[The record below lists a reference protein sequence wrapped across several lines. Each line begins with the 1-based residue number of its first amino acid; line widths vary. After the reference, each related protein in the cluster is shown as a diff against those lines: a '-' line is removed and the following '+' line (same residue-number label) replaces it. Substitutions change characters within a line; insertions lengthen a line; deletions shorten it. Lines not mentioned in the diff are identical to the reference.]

1 MTVSTQVS
9 RNEYTGNGATTQ
21 YDFTFRIL
29 DKSHLLVQ
37 MLDTSESIVTL
48 TLGTDYTVTGV
59 NRYNGGK
66 VVLTSALPA
75 GYKISI
81 ERSTP
86 VTQEAS
92 IRNQGGFFPEIHE
105 DAFDKLTML
114 VQQAYGWWSGLSL
127 RKPSWLA
134 NYYDALNNR
143 IRNLRDPS
151 QAQDAATKGYA
162 DNLYQDAISHSD
174 SNFKR
179 TLRSPEPEIE
189 MLPGVAGRK
198 NKILAFND
206 QGNPISVL
214 PESGSAADVM
224 IELASGTGTDLI
236 GFQEVKLTDELKKIS
251 GLKSLGYAPVFPMGF
266 DSASYGML
274 YQFKGADVTHLF
286 RGSIHAG
293 KNLFGIRNNA
303 CVTSFRAGNGSEDQG
318 MWNSQVTGVSNNLQ
332 LAKYGSPDKVGA
344 YGDIAGTIQKA
355 YQAPLPAVSFTANGF
370 YTANTEVLN
379 NAKVGMIM
387 YTDESPRKWNIIAS
401 IDKSTGLITGWDN
414 WADSSAYGTPAT
426 GSNVTVDPEGKLWTL
441 NYNLILPSGGRANQ
455 GVIAELGLLNQNG
468 NSSNVNGIDLVNL
481 PQSTSD
487 GDTALLI
494 RGGGYSGSKGWLTG
508 ASIRGY
514 KNYGLWFA
522 YTPEYVAV
530 SDMRFSTASNVGIQ
544 FTGGH
549 ATYSMTFALG
559 GGGAFKD
566 YLQTIL
572 DPKGFTVRS
581 GRFSASITGTA
592 TLSANIKC
600 YRLSI
605 SSAATITLPNT
616 DGLSAGHCQELL
628 MYRNTAITIKSFN
641 GTTMVSI
648 GAGGSYV
655 SQSWTPT
662 AGKRYILD
670 WDGNSWKIW
679 E

>member
-1 MTVSTQVS
+1 MTT
-9 RNEYTGNGATTQ
+9 YKTGNP
-21 YDFTFRIL
+21 L
-29 DKSHLLVQ
+29 
-37 MLDTSESIVTL
+37 
-48 TLGTDYTVTGV
+48 
-59 NRYNGGK
+59 
-66 VVLTSALPA
+66 
-75 GYKISI
+75 
-81 ERSTP
+81 
-86 VTQEAS
+86 
-92 IRNQGGFFPEIHE
+92 
-105 DAFDKLTML
+105 
-114 VQQAYGWWSGLSL
+114 
-127 RKPSWLA
+127 
-134 NYYDALNNR
+134 
-143 IRNLRDPS
+143 
-151 QAQDAATKGYA
+151 
-162 DNLYQDAISHSD
+162 
-174 SNFKR
+174 
-179 TLRSPEPEIE
+179 
-189 MLPGVAGRK
+189 
-198 NKILAFND
+198 
-206 QGNPISVL
+206 
-214 PESGSAADVM
+214 GSAAVKDLFDNAENLDHFENDRSNETWENRFGVPGKTRYGMEQEHDRQISSQEARFQQFLLSSGYVFLGDYQDGPFQFSARNQYIRYNNQYYRLNAATNVGFTTTGTTAASFANDVSHFVL
-224 IELASGTGTDLI
+224 IDGDTLRQELASGTGTDLI
-236 GFQEVKLTDELKKIS
+236 GFQKVKLTDELKKIS

-293 KNLFGIRNNA
+293 KKLFGIRNNA
-303 CVTSFRAGNGSEDQG
+303 CVTSFRAGEGSEDQG
-318 MWNSQVTGVSNNLQ
+318 MWNSQVTGVSNNLR
-332 LAKYGSPDKVGA
+332 LAQYGSTDKVGA

-370 YTANTEVLN
+370 YTANTDVLN

-441 NYNLILPSGGRANQ
+441 NYNLIFPSGGRANQ

-522 YTPEYVAV
+522 YTPEYVAA
-530 SDMRFSTASNVGIQ
+530 SDIRFATASNIGIQ

-559 GGGAFKD
+559 GSGTFKD
-566 YLQTIL
+566 VLQTML

-581 GRFSASITGTA
+581 GRLAAVITGTA

-600 YRLSI
+600 YRLNI

-628 MYRNTAITIKSFN
+628 MYRNTAITIQSFN
-641 GTTMVSI
+641 GTTLVSI
-648 GAGGSYV
+648 GAGGSYA

-662 AGKRYILD
+662 AGKRYTLD
-670 WDGNSWKIW
+670 WDGSAWKIL

>member
-1 MTVSTQVS
+1 MTT
-9 RNEYTGNGATTQ
+9 YKTGNP
-21 YDFTFRIL
+21 L
-29 DKSHLLVQ
+29 
-37 MLDTSESIVTL
+37 
-48 TLGTDYTVTGV
+48 
-59 NRYNGGK
+59 
-66 VVLTSALPA
+66 
-75 GYKISI
+75 
-81 ERSTP
+81 
-86 VTQEAS
+86 
-92 IRNQGGFFPEIHE
+92 
-105 DAFDKLTML
+105 
-114 VQQAYGWWSGLSL
+114 
-127 RKPSWLA
+127 
-134 NYYDALNNR
+134 
-143 IRNLRDPS
+143 
-151 QAQDAATKGYA
+151 
-162 DNLYQDAISHSD
+162 
-174 SNFKR
+174 
-179 TLRSPEPEIE
+179 
-189 MLPGVAGRK
+189 
-198 NKILAFND
+198 
-206 QGNPISVL
+206 
-214 PESGSAADVM
+214 GSAAVKDLFDNAENLDHFENDRSNETWENRFGVPGKTRYGMEQEHDRQISSQEARFQQFLLSSGYVFLGDYQDGPFQFSARNQYIRYNNQYYRLNAATNVGFTTTGTTAASFANDVSHFVL
-224 IELASGTGTDLI
+224 IDGDTLRQELASGTGTDLI
-236 GFQEVKLTDELKKIS
+236 GFQKVKLTDELKKIS

-293 KNLFGIRNNA
+293 KKLFGIRNNA
-303 CVTSFRAGNGSEDQG
+303 CVTSFRAGEGSEDQG
-318 MWNSQVTGVSNNLQ
+318 MWNSQVTGVSNNLR
-332 LAKYGSPDKVGA
+332 LAQYGSPDKVGA

-370 YTANTEVLN
+370 YTANTDVLN

-441 NYNLILPSGGRANQ
+441 NYNLIFPSGGRANQ

-514 KNYGLWFA
+514 KSYGLWFA
-522 YTPEYVAV
+522 YTPEYVAA
-530 SDMRFSTASNVGIQ
+530 SDIRFATASNIGIQ

-559 GGGAFKD
+559 GSGTFKD
-566 YLQTIL
+566 VLQTML

-581 GRFSASITGTA
+581 GRLAAVITGTA

-600 YRLSI
+600 YRLNI

-628 MYRNTAITIKSFN
+628 MYRNTAITIQSFN
-641 GTTMVSI
+641 GTTLVSI
-648 GAGGSYV
+648 GAGGSYA

-662 AGKRYILD
+662 AGKRYTLD
-670 WDGNSWKIW
+670 WDGSAWKIW

>member
-1 MTVSTQVS
+1 MTT
-9 RNEYTGNGATTQ
+9 YKTGNP
-21 YDFTFRIL
+21 L
-29 DKSHLLVQ
+29 
-37 MLDTSESIVTL
+37 
-48 TLGTDYTVTGV
+48 
-59 NRYNGGK
+59 
-66 VVLTSALPA
+66 
-75 GYKISI
+75 
-81 ERSTP
+81 
-86 VTQEAS
+86 
-92 IRNQGGFFPEIHE
+92 
-105 DAFDKLTML
+105 
-114 VQQAYGWWSGLSL
+114 
-127 RKPSWLA
+127 
-134 NYYDALNNR
+134 
-143 IRNLRDPS
+143 
-151 QAQDAATKGYA
+151 
-162 DNLYQDAISHSD
+162 
-174 SNFKR
+174 
-179 TLRSPEPEIE
+179 
-189 MLPGVAGRK
+189 
-198 NKILAFND
+198 
-206 QGNPISVL
+206 
-214 PESGSAADVM
+214 GSAAVKDLFDNAENLDHFENDRSNETWENRFGVPGKTRYGMEQEHDRQISSQEARFQQFLLSSGYVFLGDYQDGPFQFSARNQYIRYNNQYYRLNAATNVGFTTTGTTAASFANDVSHFVL
-224 IELASGTGTDLI
+224 IDGDTLRQELASGTGTDLI
-236 GFQEVKLTDELKKIS
+236 GFQKVKLTDELKKIS

-293 KNLFGIRNNA
+293 KKLFGIRNNA
-303 CVTSFRAGNGSEDQG
+303 CVTSFRAGEGSEDQG
-318 MWNSQVTGVSNNLQ
+318 MWNSQVTGVSNNLR
-332 LAKYGSPDKVGA
+332 LAQYGSTDKVGA

-370 YTANTEVLN
+370 YTANTDVLN

-401 IDKSTGLITGWDN
+401 IDQSTGLITGWDN

-441 NYNLILPSGGRANQ
+441 NYNLIFPSGGRANQ

-468 NSSNVNGIDLVNL
+468 NSSNVNGVDLVNL

-522 YTPEYVAV
+522 YTPEYVAA
-530 SDMRFSTASNVGIQ
+530 SDIRFATASNIGIQ

-559 GGGAFKD
+559 GSGTFKD
-566 YLQTIL
+566 VLQTML

-581 GRFSASITGTA
+581 GRLAAVITGTA

-600 YRLSI
+600 YRLNI

-628 MYRNTAITIKSFN
+628 MYRNTAITIQSFN
-641 GTTMVSI
+641 GTTLVSI
-648 GAGGSYV
+648 GAGGSYA

-662 AGKRYILD
+662 AGKRYTLD
-670 WDGNSWKIW
+670 WDGSAWKIW

>member
-1 MTVSTQVS
+1 MTT
-9 RNEYTGNGATTQ
+9 YKTGNP
-21 YDFTFRIL
+21 L
-29 DKSHLLVQ
+29 
-37 MLDTSESIVTL
+37 
-48 TLGTDYTVTGV
+48 
-59 NRYNGGK
+59 
-66 VVLTSALPA
+66 
-75 GYKISI
+75 
-81 ERSTP
+81 
-86 VTQEAS
+86 
-92 IRNQGGFFPEIHE
+92 
-105 DAFDKLTML
+105 
-114 VQQAYGWWSGLSL
+114 
-127 RKPSWLA
+127 
-134 NYYDALNNR
+134 
-143 IRNLRDPS
+143 
-151 QAQDAATKGYA
+151 
-162 DNLYQDAISHSD
+162 
-174 SNFKR
+174 
-179 TLRSPEPEIE
+179 
-189 MLPGVAGRK
+189 
-198 NKILAFND
+198 
-206 QGNPISVL
+206 
-214 PESGSAADVM
+214 GSAAVKDLFDNAENLDHFENDRSNETWENRFGVPGKTRYGMEQEHDRQISSQEARFQQFLLSSGYVFLGDYQDGPFQFSARNQYIRYNNQYYRLNAATNVGFTTTGTTAASFANDVSHFVL
-224 IELASGTGTDLI
+224 IDGDTLRQELASGTGTDLI
-236 GFQEVKLTDELKKIS
+236 GFQKVKLTDELKKIS

-293 KNLFGIRNNA
+293 KKLFGIRNNA
-303 CVTSFRAGNGSEDQG
+303 CVTSFRAGEGSEDQG
-318 MWNSQVTGVSNNLQ
+318 MWNSQVTGVSNNLR
-332 LAKYGSPDKVGA
+332 LAQYGSTDKVGA

-370 YTANTEVLN
+370 YTANTDVLN

-441 NYNLILPSGGRANQ
+441 NYNLIFPSGGRANQ

-522 YTPEYVAV
+522 YTPEYVAA
-530 SDMRFSTASNVGIQ
+530 SDIRFATASNIGIQ

-559 GGGAFKD
+559 GSGTFKD
-566 YLQTIL
+566 VLQTML

-581 GRFSASITGTA
+581 GRLAAVITDTA

-600 YRLSI
+600 YRLNI

-628 MYRNTAITIKSFN
+628 MYRNTAITIQSFN
-641 GTTMVSI
+641 GTTLVSI
-648 GAGGSYV
+648 GAGGSYA

-662 AGKRYILD
+662 AGKRYTLD
-670 WDGNSWKIW
+670 WDGSSWKIW

>member
-1 MTVSTQVS
+1 MST
-9 RNEYTGNGATTQ
+9 YKTGNP
-21 YDFTFRIL
+21 L
-29 DKSHLLVQ
+29 
-37 MLDTSESIVTL
+37 
-48 TLGTDYTVTGV
+48 
-59 NRYNGGK
+59 
-66 VVLTSALPA
+66 
-75 GYKISI
+75 
-81 ERSTP
+81 
-86 VTQEAS
+86 
-92 IRNQGGFFPEIHE
+92 
-105 DAFDKLTML
+105 
-114 VQQAYGWWSGLSL
+114 
-127 RKPSWLA
+127 
-134 NYYDALNNR
+134 
-143 IRNLRDPS
+143 
-151 QAQDAATKGYA
+151 
-162 DNLYQDAISHSD
+162 
-174 SNFKR
+174 
-179 TLRSPEPEIE
+179 
-189 MLPGVAGRK
+189 
-198 NKILAFND
+198 
-206 QGNPISVL
+206 
-214 PESGSAADVM
+214 GSAAVKDLFDNAENLDFALNSLTALIWTDRLGKTRPSFYGMEASFLNQMASQDNRFTLNLADQENRFQQFLGSSGYVFLGDYEDGPFQFSARNQYIRYNNQYYRLNAATNVGFTTTGTTAASFANDVSHFVL
-224 IELASGTGTDLI
+224 IDGDTLRQELASGTGTDLI
-236 GFQEVKLTDELKKIS
+236 GFQKVKLTDELKKIS

-293 KNLFGIRNNA
+293 KKLFGIRNNA
-303 CVTSFRAGNGSEDQG
+303 CVTSFRAGEGSEDQG
-318 MWNSQVTGVSNNLQ
+318 MWNSQVTGVSNNLR
-332 LAKYGSPDKVGA
+332 LAQYGSTDKVGA

-370 YTANTEVLN
+370 YTANTDVLN

-441 NYNLILPSGGRANQ
+441 NYNLIFPSGGRANQ

-522 YTPEYVAV
+522 YTPEYVAA
-530 SDMRFSTASNVGIQ
+530 SDIRFATASNIGIQ

-559 GGGAFKD
+559 GSGTFKD
-566 YLQTIL
+566 VLQTML

-581 GRFSASITGTA
+581 GRLAAVITGTA

-600 YRLSI
+600 YRLNI

-628 MYRNTAITIKSFN
+628 MYRNTAITIQSFN
-641 GTTMVSI
+641 GTTLVSI
-648 GAGGSYV
+648 GAGGSYA

-662 AGKRYILD
+662 AGKRYTLD
-670 WDGNSWKIW
+670 WDGSAWKIW

>member
-1 MTVSTQVS
+1 MTT
-9 RNEYTGNGATTQ
+9 YKTGNP
-21 YDFTFRIL
+21 L
-29 DKSHLLVQ
+29 
-37 MLDTSESIVTL
+37 
-48 TLGTDYTVTGV
+48 
-59 NRYNGGK
+59 
-66 VVLTSALPA
+66 
-75 GYKISI
+75 
-81 ERSTP
+81 
-86 VTQEAS
+86 
-92 IRNQGGFFPEIHE
+92 
-105 DAFDKLTML
+105 
-114 VQQAYGWWSGLSL
+114 
-127 RKPSWLA
+127 
-134 NYYDALNNR
+134 
-143 IRNLRDPS
+143 
-151 QAQDAATKGYA
+151 
-162 DNLYQDAISHSD
+162 
-174 SNFKR
+174 
-179 TLRSPEPEIE
+179 
-189 MLPGVAGRK
+189 
-198 NKILAFND
+198 
-206 QGNPISVL
+206 
-214 PESGSAADVM
+214 GSAAAKDLFDNAENLDHFENDRSNETWENRFGVPGKTRYGMEQEHDRQISSQEARFQQFLLSSGYVFLGDYQDGPFQFSARNQYILYNNQYYRLNAATNVGFTTTGTTAASFANDVSHFVL
-224 IELASGTGTDLI
+224 IDGDTLRQELASGTGTDLI
-236 GFQEVKLTDELKKIS
+236 GFQKVKLTDELKKIS

-293 KNLFGIRNNA
+293 KKLFGIRNNA
-303 CVTSFRAGNGSEDQG
+303 CVTSFRAGEGSEDQG
-318 MWNSQVTGVSNNLQ
+318 MWNSQVTGVSNNLR
-332 LAKYGSPDKVGA
+332 LAQYGSTDKVGA

-370 YTANTEVLN
+370 YTANTDVLN

-441 NYNLILPSGGRANQ
+441 NYNLIFPSGGRANQ

-522 YTPEYVAV
+522 YTPEYVAA
-530 SDMRFSTASNVGIQ
+530 SDIRFSTASNIGIQ

-559 GGGAFKD
+559 GSGTFKD
-566 YLQTIL
+566 VLQTML

-581 GRFSASITGTA
+581 GRLAAVITGTA

-600 YRLSI
+600 YRLNI

-628 MYRNTAITIKSFN
+628 MYRNTAITIQSFN
-641 GTTMVSI
+641 GTTLVSI
-648 GAGGSYV
+648 GAGGSYA

-662 AGKRYILD
+662 AGKRYTLD
-670 WDGNSWKIW
+670 WDGSAWKIW

>member
-1 MTVSTQVS
+1 MTT
-9 RNEYTGNGATTQ
+9 YKTGNP
-21 YDFTFRIL
+21 L
-29 DKSHLLVQ
+29 
-37 MLDTSESIVTL
+37 
-48 TLGTDYTVTGV
+48 
-59 NRYNGGK
+59 
-66 VVLTSALPA
+66 
-75 GYKISI
+75 
-81 ERSTP
+81 
-86 VTQEAS
+86 
-92 IRNQGGFFPEIHE
+92 
-105 DAFDKLTML
+105 
-114 VQQAYGWWSGLSL
+114 
-127 RKPSWLA
+127 
-134 NYYDALNNR
+134 
-143 IRNLRDPS
+143 
-151 QAQDAATKGYA
+151 
-162 DNLYQDAISHSD
+162 
-174 SNFKR
+174 
-179 TLRSPEPEIE
+179 
-189 MLPGVAGRK
+189 
-198 NKILAFND
+198 
-206 QGNPISVL
+206 
-214 PESGSAADVM
+214 GSAAVKDLFDNAENLDHFENDRSNETWENRFGVPGKTRYGMEQEHDRQISSQEARFQQFLLSSGYVFLGDYQDGPFQFSARNQYIRYNNQYYRLNAATNVGFTTTGTTAASFANDVSHFVL
-224 IELASGTGTDLI
+224 IDGDTLRQELASGTGTDLI
-236 GFQEVKLTDELKKIS
+236 GFQKVKLTDELKKIS

-293 KNLFGIRNNA
+293 KKLFGIRNNA
-303 CVTSFRAGNGSEDQG
+303 CVTSFRAGEGSEDQG
-318 MWNSQVTGVSNNLQ
+318 MWNSQVTGVSNNLR
-332 LAKYGSPDKVGA
+332 LAQYGSTDKVGA

-370 YTANTEVLN
+370 YTANTDVLN

-441 NYNLILPSGGRANQ
+441 NYNLIFPSGGRANQ

-522 YTPEYVAV
+522 YTPEYVAA
-530 SDMRFSTASNVGIQ
+530 SDIRFATASNIGIQ

-559 GGGAFKD
+559 GSGTFKD
-566 YLQTIL
+566 VLQTML

-581 GRFSASITGTA
+581 GRLAAVITGTA

-600 YRLSI
+600 YRLNI

-628 MYRNTAITIKSFN
+628 MYRNTAITIQSLN
-641 GTTMVSI
+641 GTTLVSI
-648 GAGGSYV
+648 GAGGSYA

-662 AGKRYILD
+662 AGKRYTLD
-670 WDGNSWKIW
+670 WDGSAWKIW

>member
-1 MTVSTQVS
+1 MTT
-9 RNEYTGNGATTQ
+9 YKTGNP
-21 YDFTFRIL
+21 L
-29 DKSHLLVQ
+29 
-37 MLDTSESIVTL
+37 
-48 TLGTDYTVTGV
+48 
-59 NRYNGGK
+59 
-66 VVLTSALPA
+66 
-75 GYKISI
+75 
-81 ERSTP
+81 
-86 VTQEAS
+86 
-92 IRNQGGFFPEIHE
+92 
-105 DAFDKLTML
+105 
-114 VQQAYGWWSGLSL
+114 
-127 RKPSWLA
+127 
-134 NYYDALNNR
+134 
-143 IRNLRDPS
+143 
-151 QAQDAATKGYA
+151 
-162 DNLYQDAISHSD
+162 
-174 SNFKR
+174 
-179 TLRSPEPEIE
+179 
-189 MLPGVAGRK
+189 
-198 NKILAFND
+198 
-206 QGNPISVL
+206 
-214 PESGSAADVM
+214 GSAAVKDLFDNAENLDHFENDRSNETWENRFGVPGKTRYGMEQEHDRQISSQEARFQQFLLSSGYVFLGDYQDGPFQFSARNQYIRYNNQYYRLNAATNVGFTTTGTTAASFANDVSHFVL
-224 IELASGTGTDLI
+224 IDGDTLRQELASGTGTDLI
-236 GFQEVKLTDELKKIS
+236 GFQKVKLTDELKKIS

-293 KNLFGIRNNA
+293 KKLFGIRNNA
-303 CVTSFRAGNGSEDQG
+303 CVTSFRAGEGSEDQG
-318 MWNSQVTGVSNNLQ
+318 MWNSQVTGVSNNLR
-332 LAKYGSPDKVGA
+332 LAQYGSPDKVGA

-370 YTANTEVLN
+370 YTANTDVLN

-441 NYNLILPSGGRANQ
+441 NYNLIFPSGGRANQ

-514 KNYGLWFA
+514 KSYGLWFA
-522 YTPEYVAV
+522 YTPEYVAA
-530 SDMRFSTASNVGIQ
+530 SDIRFATASNIGIQ

-559 GGGAFKD
+559 GSGTFKD
-566 YLQTIL
+566 VLQTML

-581 GRFSASITGTA
+581 GRLAAVITGTT

-600 YRLSI
+600 YRLNI

-641 GTTMVSI
+641 GTTLVSI
-648 GAGGSYV
+648 GAGGSYA

-662 AGKRYILD
+662 AGKRYTLD
-670 WDGNSWKIW
+670 WDGSAWKIW

>member
-1 MTVSTQVS
+1 MTT
-9 RNEYTGNGATTQ
+9 YKTGNP
-21 YDFTFRIL
+21 L
-29 DKSHLLVQ
+29 
-37 MLDTSESIVTL
+37 
-48 TLGTDYTVTGV
+48 
-59 NRYNGGK
+59 
-66 VVLTSALPA
+66 
-75 GYKISI
+75 
-81 ERSTP
+81 
-86 VTQEAS
+86 
-92 IRNQGGFFPEIHE
+92 
-105 DAFDKLTML
+105 
-114 VQQAYGWWSGLSL
+114 
-127 RKPSWLA
+127 
-134 NYYDALNNR
+134 
-143 IRNLRDPS
+143 
-151 QAQDAATKGYA
+151 
-162 DNLYQDAISHSD
+162 
-174 SNFKR
+174 
-179 TLRSPEPEIE
+179 
-189 MLPGVAGRK
+189 
-198 NKILAFND
+198 
-206 QGNPISVL
+206 
-214 PESGSAADVM
+214 GSAAVKDLFDNAENLDHFENDRSNETWENRFGVPGKTRYGMEQEHDRQISSQEARFQQFLLSSGYVFLGDYQDGPFQFSARNQYIRYNNQYYRLNAATNVGFTTTDTTAASFANDVSHFVL
-224 IELASGTGTDLI
+224 IDGDTLRQELASGTGTDLI
-236 GFQEVKLTDELKKIS
+236 GFQKVKLTDELKKIS

-293 KNLFGIRNNA
+293 KKLFGIRNNA
-303 CVTSFRAGNGSEDQG
+303 CVTSFRAGEGSEDQG
-318 MWNSQVTGVSNNLQ
+318 MWNSQMTGVSNNLR
-332 LAKYGSPDKVGA
+332 LAQYGSTDKVGA

-370 YTANTEVLN
+370 YTANTDVLN

-441 NYNLILPSGGRANQ
+441 NYNLIFPSGGRANQ

-522 YTPEYVAV
+522 YTPEYVAA
-530 SDMRFSTASNVGIQ
+530 SDIRFATASNIGIQ

-559 GGGAFKD
+559 GSGTFKD
-566 YLQTIL
+566 VLQTML

-581 GRFSASITGTA
+581 GRLAAVITGTA

-600 YRLSI
+600 YRLNI

-628 MYRNTAITIKSFN
+628 MYRNTAITIQSFN
-641 GTTMVSI
+641 GTTLVSI
-648 GAGGSYV
+648 GAGGSYA

-662 AGKRYILD
+662 AGKRYTLD
-670 WDGNSWKIW
+670 WDGSAWKIW

>member
-1 MTVSTQVS
+1 MTT
-9 RNEYTGNGATTQ
+9 YKTGNP
-21 YDFTFRIL
+21 L
-29 DKSHLLVQ
+29 
-37 MLDTSESIVTL
+37 
-48 TLGTDYTVTGV
+48 
-59 NRYNGGK
+59 
-66 VVLTSALPA
+66 
-75 GYKISI
+75 
-81 ERSTP
+81 
-86 VTQEAS
+86 
-92 IRNQGGFFPEIHE
+92 
-105 DAFDKLTML
+105 
-114 VQQAYGWWSGLSL
+114 
-127 RKPSWLA
+127 
-134 NYYDALNNR
+134 
-143 IRNLRDPS
+143 
-151 QAQDAATKGYA
+151 
-162 DNLYQDAISHSD
+162 
-174 SNFKR
+174 
-179 TLRSPEPEIE
+179 
-189 MLPGVAGRK
+189 
-198 NKILAFND
+198 
-206 QGNPISVL
+206 
-214 PESGSAADVM
+214 GSAAVKDLFDNAENLDHFENDRSNETWENRFGMPGKTRYGMEQEHDRQISSQEARFQQFLLSSGYVFLGDYQDGPFQFSARNQYIRYNNQYYRLNAATNVGFTTTGTTAASFANDVSHFVL
-224 IELASGTGTDLI
+224 IDGDTLRQELASGTGTDLI
-236 GFQEVKLTDELKKIS
+236 GFQKVKLTDELKKIS

-293 KNLFGIRNNA
+293 KKLFGIRNNA
-303 CVTSFRAGNGSEDQG
+303 CVTSFRAGEGSEDQG
-318 MWNSQVTGVSNNLQ
+318 MWNSQVTGVSNNLR
-332 LAKYGSPDKVGA
+332 LAQYGSTDKVGA

-370 YTANTEVLN
+370 YTANTDVLN

-441 NYNLILPSGGRANQ
+441 NYNLIFPSGGRANQ

-522 YTPEYVAV
+522 YTPEYVAA
-530 SDMRFSTASNVGIQ
+530 SDIRFATASNIGIQ

-559 GGGAFKD
+559 GNGTFKD
-566 YLQTIL
+566 VLQTML

-581 GRFSASITGTA
+581 GRLAAVITGTA

-600 YRLSI
+600 YRLNI

-628 MYRNTAITIKSFN
+628 MYRNTAITIQSFN
-641 GTTMVSI
+641 GTTLVSI
-648 GAGGSYV
+648 GAGGSYA

-662 AGKRYILD
+662 AGKRYTLD
-670 WDGNSWKIW
+670 WDGSAWKIW

>member
-1 MTVSTQVS
+1 MTT
-9 RNEYTGNGATTQ
+9 YKTGNP
-21 YDFTFRIL
+21 L
-29 DKSHLLVQ
+29 
-37 MLDTSESIVTL
+37 
-48 TLGTDYTVTGV
+48 
-59 NRYNGGK
+59 
-66 VVLTSALPA
+66 
-75 GYKISI
+75 
-81 ERSTP
+81 
-86 VTQEAS
+86 
-92 IRNQGGFFPEIHE
+92 
-105 DAFDKLTML
+105 
-114 VQQAYGWWSGLSL
+114 
-127 RKPSWLA
+127 
-134 NYYDALNNR
+134 
-143 IRNLRDPS
+143 
-151 QAQDAATKGYA
+151 
-162 DNLYQDAISHSD
+162 
-174 SNFKR
+174 
-179 TLRSPEPEIE
+179 
-189 MLPGVAGRK
+189 
-198 NKILAFND
+198 
-206 QGNPISVL
+206 
-214 PESGSAADVM
+214 GSAAVKDLFDNAENLDHFENDRSNETWENRFGVPGKTRYGMEQEHDRQISSQEARFQQFLLSSGYVFLGDYQDGPFQFSARNQYIRYNNQYYRLNAATNVGFTTTGTTAASFANDVSHFVL
-224 IELASGTGTDLI
+224 IDGDTLQQELASGTGTDLI
-236 GFQEVKLTDELKKIS
+236 GFQKVKLTDELKKIS

-274 YQFKGADVTHLF
+274 YQFKGDDITHLF

-332 LAKYGSPDKVGA
+332 LAKYGSSDKVGA

-370 YTANTEVLN
+370 YTANTDVLN

-441 NYNLILPSGGRANQ
+441 NYNLIFPSGGRANQ

-522 YTPEYVAV
+522 YTPEYVAA
-530 SDMRFSTASNVGIQ
+530 SDIRFATASNIGIQ

-559 GGGAFKD
+559 GSGTFKD
-566 YLQTIL
+566 VLQTML

-581 GRFSASITGTA
+581 GRLAAVITGTA

-600 YRLSI
+600 YRLNI

-628 MYRNTAITIKSFN
+628 MYRNTAITIQSFN
-641 GTTMVSI
+641 GTTLVSI
-648 GAGGSYV
+648 GAGGSYA

-662 AGKRYILD
+662 AGKRYTLD
-670 WDGNSWKIW
+670 WDGSAWKIW

>member
-1 MTVSTQVS
+1 MAEVPLPTPTQAPVPSTDI
-9 RNEYTGNGATTQ
+9 RNAVFAGAK
-21 YDFTFRIL
+21 L
-29 DKSHLLVQ
+29 D
-37 MLDTSESIVTL
+37 EE
-48 TLGTDYTVTGV
+48 VTGTGEFYTDRLGV
-59 NRYNGGK
+59 KRLTNTGRNNQFDAAQLDRANRFEQFLLSSGYVFLGDYEDGPFQF
-66 VVLTSALPA
+66 SA
-75 GYKISI
+75 
-81 ERSTP
+81 
-86 VTQEAS
+86 
-92 IRNQGGFFPEIHE
+92 RNQYIRY
-105 DAFDKLTML
+105 DN
-114 VQQAYGWWSGLSL
+114 Q
-127 RKPSWLA
+127 
-134 NYYDALNNR
+134 YYRLN
-143 IRNLRDPS
+143 
-151 QAQDAATKGYA
+151 AATNVGFTTTGTTA
-162 DNLYQDAISHSD
+162 ASFANDVSHFVLID
-174 SNFKR
+174 GD
-179 TLRSPEPEIE
+179 TLR
-189 MLPGVAGRK
+189 
-198 NKILAFND
+198 
-206 QGNPISVL
+206 Q
-214 PESGSAADVM
+214 
-224 IELASGTGTDLI
+224 ELASGTGTDLI
-236 GFQEVKLTDELKKIS
+236 GFQKVKLTDELKKIS

-274 YQFKGADVTHLF
+274 YQFKGDDITHLF

-332 LAKYGSPDKVGA
+332 LAKYGSSDKVGA

-370 YTANTEVLN
+370 YTANTDVLD

-522 YTPEYVAV
+522 YTPEYVAA
-530 SDMRFSTASNVGIQ
+530 SDIRFATASNIGIQ

-559 GGGAFKD
+559 GSGTFKD
-566 YLQTIL
+566 VLQTML

-581 GRFSASITGTA
+581 GRLAAVITDTA

-600 YRLSI
+600 YRLNI

-641 GTTMVSI
+641 GTTLVSI
-648 GAGGSYV
+648 GAGGSYA

-662 AGKRYILD
+662 AGKRYTLD
-670 WDGNSWKIW
+670 WDGSSWKIW

>member
-1 MTVSTQVS
+1 MTT
-9 RNEYTGNGATTQ
+9 YKTGNP
-21 YDFTFRIL
+21 L
-29 DKSHLLVQ
+29 
-37 MLDTSESIVTL
+37 
-48 TLGTDYTVTGV
+48 
-59 NRYNGGK
+59 
-66 VVLTSALPA
+66 
-75 GYKISI
+75 
-81 ERSTP
+81 
-86 VTQEAS
+86 
-92 IRNQGGFFPEIHE
+92 
-105 DAFDKLTML
+105 
-114 VQQAYGWWSGLSL
+114 
-127 RKPSWLA
+127 
-134 NYYDALNNR
+134 
-143 IRNLRDPS
+143 
-151 QAQDAATKGYA
+151 
-162 DNLYQDAISHSD
+162 
-174 SNFKR
+174 
-179 TLRSPEPEIE
+179 
-189 MLPGVAGRK
+189 
-198 NKILAFND
+198 
-206 QGNPISVL
+206 
-214 PESGSAADVM
+214 GSAAVKDLFDNAENLDHFENDRSNETWENRFGVPGKTRYGMEQEHDRQISSQEARFQQFLLSSGYVFLGDYQDGPFQFSARNQYILYNNQYYRLNAATNVGFTTTGTTAASFANDVSHFVL
-224 IELASGTGTDLI
+224 IDGDTLRQELASGTGTDLT
-236 GFQEVKLTDELKKIS
+236 GFQKVKLTDELKKIS

-293 KNLFGIRNNA
+293 KKLFGIRNNA
-303 CVTSFRAGNGSEDQG
+303 CVTSFRAGEGSEDQG

-332 LAKYGSPDKVGA
+332 LAKYGSSDKVGA

-370 YTANTEVLN
+370 YTANTDVLN

-414 WADSSAYGTPAT
+414 WANSSAYGIPAT

-441 NYNLILPSGGRANQ
+441 NYNLILPSGCRANQ

-514 KNYGLWFA
+514 KSYGLWFA
-522 YTPEYVAV
+522 YTPEYVAAG
-530 SDMRFSTASNVGIQ
+530 DIRFATASNIGIQ

-559 GGGAFKD
+559 GSGTFKD
-566 YLQTIL
+566 VLQTIL

-581 GRFSASITGTA
+581 GRLAAVITGTA

-600 YRLSI
+600 YRLNI

-616 DGLSAGHCQELL
+616 DGLSAGHYQELL
-628 MYRNTAITIKSFN
+628 MYRNTAITIQSFN
-641 GTTMVSI
+641 GTTLVSI
-648 GAGGSYV
+648 GAGGSYA

-662 AGKRYILD
+662 AGKRYTLD
-670 WDGNSWKIW
+670 WDGSSWKIW

>member
-1 MTVSTQVS
+1 MTT
-9 RNEYTGNGATTQ
+9 YKTGNP
-21 YDFTFRIL
+21 L
-29 DKSHLLVQ
+29 
-37 MLDTSESIVTL
+37 
-48 TLGTDYTVTGV
+48 
-59 NRYNGGK
+59 
-66 VVLTSALPA
+66 
-75 GYKISI
+75 
-81 ERSTP
+81 
-86 VTQEAS
+86 
-92 IRNQGGFFPEIHE
+92 
-105 DAFDKLTML
+105 
-114 VQQAYGWWSGLSL
+114 
-127 RKPSWLA
+127 
-134 NYYDALNNR
+134 
-143 IRNLRDPS
+143 
-151 QAQDAATKGYA
+151 
-162 DNLYQDAISHSD
+162 
-174 SNFKR
+174 
-179 TLRSPEPEIE
+179 
-189 MLPGVAGRK
+189 
-198 NKILAFND
+198 
-206 QGNPISVL
+206 
-214 PESGSAADVM
+214 GSAAVKDLFDNAENLDHFENDRSNETWENRFGVPGKTRYGMEQEHDRQISSQEARFQQFLLSSGYVFLGDYQDGPFQFSARNQYIRYNNQYYRLNAATNVGFTTTGTTAASFANDVSHFVL
-224 IELASGTGTDLI
+224 IDGDTLRQELASGTGTDLI
-236 GFQEVKLTDELKKIS
+236 GFQKVKLTDELKKIS

-293 KNLFGIRNNA
+293 KKLFGIRNNA
-303 CVTSFRAGNGSEDQG
+303 CVTSFRAGEGSEDQG
-318 MWNSQVTGVSNNLQ
+318 MWNSQVTGVSNNLR
-332 LAKYGSPDKVGA
+332 LAQYGSPDKVGA

-370 YTANTEVLN
+370 YTANTDVLN

-441 NYNLILPSGGRANQ
+441 NYNLIFPSGGRANQ

-514 KNYGLWFA
+514 KSYGLWFA
-522 YTPEYVAV
+522 YTPEYVAA
-530 SDMRFSTASNVGIQ
+530 SDIRFATASNIGIQ

-559 GGGAFKD
+559 GSGTFKD
-566 YLQTIL
+566 VLQTML

-581 GRFSASITGTA
+581 GRLAAVITGTT

-600 YRLSI
+600 YRLNI

-628 MYRNTAITIKSFN
+628 MYRNTAITIQSFN
-641 GTTMVSI
+641 GTTLVSI
-648 GAGGSYV
+648 GAGGSYA

-662 AGKRYILD
+662 AGKRYTLD
-670 WDGNSWKIW
+670 WDGSAWKIW

>member
-1 MTVSTQVS
+1 MTT
-9 RNEYTGNGATTQ
+9 YKTGNP
-21 YDFTFRIL
+21 L
-29 DKSHLLVQ
+29 
-37 MLDTSESIVTL
+37 
-48 TLGTDYTVTGV
+48 
-59 NRYNGGK
+59 
-66 VVLTSALPA
+66 
-75 GYKISI
+75 
-81 ERSTP
+81 
-86 VTQEAS
+86 
-92 IRNQGGFFPEIHE
+92 
-105 DAFDKLTML
+105 
-114 VQQAYGWWSGLSL
+114 
-127 RKPSWLA
+127 
-134 NYYDALNNR
+134 
-143 IRNLRDPS
+143 
-151 QAQDAATKGYA
+151 
-162 DNLYQDAISHSD
+162 
-174 SNFKR
+174 
-179 TLRSPEPEIE
+179 
-189 MLPGVAGRK
+189 
-198 NKILAFND
+198 
-206 QGNPISVL
+206 
-214 PESGSAADVM
+214 GSAAVKDLFDNAENLDHFENDRSNETWENRFGVPGKTRYGMEQEHDRQISSQEARFQQFLLSSGYVFLGDYQDGPFQFSARNQYIRYNNQYYRLNAATNVGFTTTGTTAASFANDVSHFVL
-224 IELASGTGTDLI
+224 IDGDTLRQELASGTGTDLI
-236 GFQEVKLTDELKKIS
+236 GFQKVKLTDELKKIS

-293 KNLFGIRNNA
+293 KKLFGIRNNA
-303 CVTSFRAGNGSEDQG
+303 CVTSFRAGEGSEDQG
-318 MWNSQVTGVSNNLQ
+318 MWNSQVTGVSNNLR
-332 LAKYGSPDKVGA
+332 LAQYGSTDKVGA
-344 YGDIAGTIQKA
+344 YGDIAGTIQKE

-370 YTANTEVLN
+370 YTANTDVLN

-441 NYNLILPSGGRANQ
+441 NYNLIFPSGGRANQ

-522 YTPEYVAV
+522 YTPEYVAA
-530 SDMRFSTASNVGIQ
+530 SDIRFATASNIGIQ

-559 GGGAFKD
+559 GSGTFKD
-566 YLQTIL
+566 VLQTML

-581 GRFSASITGTA
+581 GRLAAVITGTA

-600 YRLSI
+600 YRLNI

-628 MYRNTAITIKSFN
+628 MYRNTAITIQSFN
-641 GTTMVSI
+641 GTTLVSI
-648 GAGGSYV
+648 GAGGSYA

-662 AGKRYILD
+662 AGKRYTLD
-670 WDGNSWKIW
+670 WDGSAWKIW

>member
-1 MTVSTQVS
+1 MTT
-9 RNEYTGNGATTQ
+9 YKTGNP
-21 YDFTFRIL
+21 L
-29 DKSHLLVQ
+29 
-37 MLDTSESIVTL
+37 
-48 TLGTDYTVTGV
+48 
-59 NRYNGGK
+59 
-66 VVLTSALPA
+66 
-75 GYKISI
+75 
-81 ERSTP
+81 
-86 VTQEAS
+86 
-92 IRNQGGFFPEIHE
+92 
-105 DAFDKLTML
+105 
-114 VQQAYGWWSGLSL
+114 
-127 RKPSWLA
+127 
-134 NYYDALNNR
+134 
-143 IRNLRDPS
+143 
-151 QAQDAATKGYA
+151 
-162 DNLYQDAISHSD
+162 
-174 SNFKR
+174 
-179 TLRSPEPEIE
+179 
-189 MLPGVAGRK
+189 
-198 NKILAFND
+198 
-206 QGNPISVL
+206 
-214 PESGSAADVM
+214 GSAAVKDLFDNAENLDHFENDRSNETWENRFGVPGKTRYGMEQEHDRQISSQEARFQQFLLSSGYVFLGDYQDGPFQFSARNQYIRYNNQYYRLNAATNVGFTTTGTTAASFANDVSHFVL
-224 IELASGTGTDLI
+224 IDGDTLRQELASGTGTDLI
-236 GFQEVKLTDELKKIS
+236 GFQKVKLTDELKKIS

-293 KNLFGIRNNA
+293 KKLFGIRNNA
-303 CVTSFRAGNGSEDQG
+303 CVTSFRAGEGSEDQG
-318 MWNSQVTGVSNNLQ
+318 MWNSQVTGVSNNLR
-332 LAKYGSPDKVGA
+332 LAQYGSTDKVGA

-370 YTANTEVLN
+370 YTANTDVLN

-441 NYNLILPSGGRANQ
+441 NYNLIFPSGGRANQ

-468 NSSNVNGIDLVNL
+468 NSSNVNGVDLVNL

-522 YTPEYVAV
+522 YTPEYVAA
-530 SDMRFSTASNVGIQ
+530 SDIRFATASNIGIQ

-559 GGGAFKD
+559 GSGTFKD
-566 YLQTIL
+566 VLQTML

-581 GRFSASITGTA
+581 GRLAAVITGTA

-600 YRLSI
+600 YRLNI

-628 MYRNTAITIKSFN
+628 MYRNTAITIQSFN
-641 GTTMVSI
+641 GTTLVSI
-648 GAGGSYV
+648 GAGGSYA

-662 AGKRYILD
+662 AGKRYTLD
-670 WDGNSWKIW
+670 WDGSAWKIW

>member
-1 MTVSTQVS
+1 MDK
-9 RNEYTGNGATTQ
+9 RYNTGNSRPSNSMKDLNDNALA
-21 YDFTFRIL
+21 YDDFL
-29 DKSHLLVQ
+29 N
-37 MLDTSESIVTL
+37 SESDTFIDRLGVKRL
-48 TLGTDYTVTGV
+48 TNTGRNNQFDAAQLDRANRFEQFLLSSGYVFLGDYQDGPFQFSAR
-59 NRYNGGK
+59 NQYIRYN
-66 VVLTSALPA
+66 
-75 GYKISI
+75 
-81 ERSTP
+81 
-86 VTQEAS
+86 
-92 IRNQGGFFPEIHE
+92 NQ
-105 DAFDKLTML
+105 
-114 VQQAYGWWSGLSL
+114 
-127 RKPSWLA
+127 
-134 NYYDALNNR
+134 YYRLN
-143 IRNLRDPS
+143 
-151 QAQDAATKGYA
+151 AATNVGFTTTGTTA
-162 DNLYQDAISHSD
+162 ASFANDVSHFVLID
-174 SNFKR
+174 GD
-179 TLRSPEPEIE
+179 TLR
-189 MLPGVAGRK
+189 
-198 NKILAFND
+198 
-206 QGNPISVL
+206 Q
-214 PESGSAADVM
+214 
-224 IELASGTGTDLI
+224 ELASGTGTDLI

-251 GLKSLGYAPVFPMGF
+251 GLQSLGYAPVFPMGF

-274 YQFKGADVTHLF
+274 YQFKGDDITHLF

-332 LAKYGSPDKVGA
+332 LAKYGSSDKVGA

-370 YTANTEVLN
+370 YTANTDVLD

-522 YTPEYVAV
+522 YTPEYVAA
-530 SDMRFSTASNVGIQ
+530 SDIRFATASNIGIQ

-559 GGGAFKD
+559 GSGTFKD
-566 YLQTIL
+566 VLQTML

-581 GRFSASITGTA
+581 GRLAAVITDTA

-600 YRLSI
+600 YRLNI

-628 MYRNTAITIKSFN
+628 MYRNTAITIQSFN
-641 GTTMVSI
+641 GTTLVSI
-648 GAGGSYV
+648 GAGGSYA

-662 AGKRYILD
+662 AGKRYTLD
-670 WDGNSWKIW
+670 WDGSSWKIW

>member
-1 MTVSTQVS
+1 MAEVPLPTPTQAPVPSTDI
-9 RNEYTGNGATTQ
+9 RNAVFAGAK
-21 YDFTFRIL
+21 L
-29 DKSHLLVQ
+29 D
-37 MLDTSESIVTL
+37 EE
-48 TLGTDYTVTGV
+48 VTGTGEFYTDRLGV
-59 NRYNGGK
+59 KRLTNTGRNNQFDAAQLDRANRFEQFLLSSGYVFLGDYEDGPFQF
-66 VVLTSALPA
+66 SA
-75 GYKISI
+75 
-81 ERSTP
+81 
-86 VTQEAS
+86 
-92 IRNQGGFFPEIHE
+92 RNQYIRY
-105 DAFDKLTML
+105 DN
-114 VQQAYGWWSGLSL
+114 Q
-127 RKPSWLA
+127 
-134 NYYDALNNR
+134 YYRLN
-143 IRNLRDPS
+143 
-151 QAQDAATKGYA
+151 AATNVGFTTTGTTA
-162 DNLYQDAISHSD
+162 ASFANDVSHFVLID
-174 SNFKR
+174 GD
-179 TLRSPEPEIE
+179 TLR
-189 MLPGVAGRK
+189 
-198 NKILAFND
+198 
-206 QGNPISVL
+206 Q
-214 PESGSAADVM
+214 
-224 IELASGTGTDLI
+224 ELASGTGTDLI

-251 GLKSLGYAPVFPMGF
+251 GLQSLGYAPVFPMGF

-274 YQFKGADVTHLF
+274 YQFKGDDITHLF

-332 LAKYGSPDKVGA
+332 LAKYGSSDKVGA

-370 YTANTEVLN
+370 YTANTDVLD

-522 YTPEYVAV
+522 YTPEYVAA
-530 SDMRFSTASNVGIQ
+530 SDIRFATASNIGIQ

-559 GGGAFKD
+559 GSGTFKD
-566 YLQTIL
+566 VLQTML

-581 GRFSASITGTA
+581 GRLAAVITDTA

-600 YRLSI
+600 YRLNI

-641 GTTMVSI
+641 GTTLVSI
-648 GAGGSYV
+648 GAGGSYA

-662 AGKRYILD
+662 AGKRYTLD
-670 WDGNSWKIW
+670 WDGSSWKIW

>member
-1 MTVSTQVS
+1 MTT
-9 RNEYTGNGATTQ
+9 YKTGNP
-21 YDFTFRIL
+21 L
-29 DKSHLLVQ
+29 
-37 MLDTSESIVTL
+37 
-48 TLGTDYTVTGV
+48 
-59 NRYNGGK
+59 
-66 VVLTSALPA
+66 
-75 GYKISI
+75 
-81 ERSTP
+81 
-86 VTQEAS
+86 
-92 IRNQGGFFPEIHE
+92 
-105 DAFDKLTML
+105 
-114 VQQAYGWWSGLSL
+114 
-127 RKPSWLA
+127 
-134 NYYDALNNR
+134 
-143 IRNLRDPS
+143 
-151 QAQDAATKGYA
+151 
-162 DNLYQDAISHSD
+162 
-174 SNFKR
+174 
-179 TLRSPEPEIE
+179 
-189 MLPGVAGRK
+189 
-198 NKILAFND
+198 
-206 QGNPISVL
+206 
-214 PESGSAADVM
+214 GSAAAKDLFDNAENLDHFENDRSNETWENRFGVPGKTRYGMEQEHDRQISSQEARFQQFLLSSGYVFLGDYQDGPFQFSARNQYIRYNNQYYRLNAATNVGFTTTGTTAASFANDVSHFVL
-224 IELASGTGTDLI
+224 IDGDTLRQELASGTGTDLI
-236 GFQEVKLTDELKKIS
+236 GFQKVKLTDELKKIS

-293 KNLFGIRNNA
+293 KKLFGIRNNA
-303 CVTSFRAGNGSEDQG
+303 CVTSFRAGEGSEDQG
-318 MWNSQVTGVSNNLQ
+318 MWNSQVTGVSNNLR
-332 LAKYGSPDKVGA
+332 LAQYGSTDKVGA

-370 YTANTEVLN
+370 YTANTDVLN

-441 NYNLILPSGGRANQ
+441 NYNLIFPSGGRANQ

-522 YTPEYVAV
+522 YTPEYVAA
-530 SDMRFSTASNVGIQ
+530 SDIRFATASNIGIQ

-559 GGGAFKD
+559 GSGTFKD
-566 YLQTIL
+566 VLQTML

-581 GRFSASITGTA
+581 GRLAAVITGTA

-600 YRLSI
+600 YRLNI

-628 MYRNTAITIKSFN
+628 MYRNTAITIQSFN
-641 GTTMVSI
+641 GTTLVSI
-648 GAGGSYV
+648 GAGGSYA

-662 AGKRYILD
+662 AGKRYTLD
-670 WDGNSWKIW
+670 WDGSAWKIW

>member
-1 MTVSTQVS
+1 MLQSIKISELPSAETLSDDDLVIVDQPDNTKKATLFQVLGQISDSVEGSVLDVLAQPTGAGKSNTTEGLTVQQVIDRDKLNLREQWQRQMVDSGLNLVDGSFEEGATVSSNNDVVWFMAGGLCYS
-9 RNEYTGNGATTQ
+9 WGGELPK
-21 YDFTFRIL
+21 D
-29 DKSHLLVQ
+29 VP
-37 MLDTSESIVTL
+37 
-48 TLGTDYTVTGV
+48 V
-59 NRYNGGK
+59 N
-66 VVLTSALPA
+66 
-75 GYKISI
+75 
-81 ERSTP
+81 STP
-86 VTQEAS
+86 S
-92 IRNQGGFFPEIHE
+92 SSGGIGEGF
-105 DAFDKLTML
+105 
-114 VQQAYGWWSGLSL
+114 WSPVMKSL
-127 RKPSWLA
+127 RQ
-134 NYYDALNNR
+134 
-143 IRNLRDPS
+143 NL
-151 QAQDAATKGYA
+151 G
-162 DNLYQDAISHSD
+162 
-174 SNFKR
+174 
-179 TLRSPEPEIE
+179 
-189 MLPGVAGRK
+189 
-198 NKILAFND
+198 
-206 QGNPISVL
+206 
-214 PESGSAADVM
+214 
-224 IELASGTGTDLI
+224 SGTGTDLI
-236 GFQEVKLTDELKKIS
+236 GFQEVKLTDELKKTS
-251 GLKSLGYAPVFPMGF
+251 GLQSLGYAPIFPMGY
-266 DSASYGML
+266 DTTALGSL
-274 YQFKGADVTHLF
+274 YTFKGQDITHFF

-318 MWNSQVTGVSNNLQ
+318 MWNSQVTGVSNNLR
-332 LAKYGSPDKVGA
+332 LAQYGSPDKVGA

-370 YTANTEVLN
+370 YTANTDVLN

-426 GSNVTVDPEGKLWTL
+426 GSRVTVDPEGKLWTL
-441 NYNLILPSGGRANQ
+441 NYNLIFPSGGRANQ

-514 KNYGLWFA
+514 KNYGLWFV
-522 YTPEYVAV
+522 YTPEYVAA

-566 YLQTIL
+566 YLQTAL

-581 GRFSASITGTA
+581 GRISAVITGTA
-592 TLSANIKC
+592 SLSGNIKC
-600 YRLSI
+600 YRLNI
-605 SSAATITLPNT
+605 SSASTITLPNT

-628 MYRNTAITIKSFN
+628 MYKNTAITIQSFN
-641 GTTMVSI
+641 GTTLVSI
-648 GAGGSYV
+648 GAGGSYA

-670 WDGNSWKIW
+670 WDGSSWKIW

>member
-1 MTVSTQVS
+1 MTT
-9 RNEYTGNGATTQ
+9 YKTGNP
-21 YDFTFRIL
+21 L
-29 DKSHLLVQ
+29 
-37 MLDTSESIVTL
+37 
-48 TLGTDYTVTGV
+48 
-59 NRYNGGK
+59 
-66 VVLTSALPA
+66 
-75 GYKISI
+75 
-81 ERSTP
+81 
-86 VTQEAS
+86 
-92 IRNQGGFFPEIHE
+92 
-105 DAFDKLTML
+105 
-114 VQQAYGWWSGLSL
+114 
-127 RKPSWLA
+127 
-134 NYYDALNNR
+134 
-143 IRNLRDPS
+143 
-151 QAQDAATKGYA
+151 
-162 DNLYQDAISHSD
+162 
-174 SNFKR
+174 
-179 TLRSPEPEIE
+179 
-189 MLPGVAGRK
+189 
-198 NKILAFND
+198 
-206 QGNPISVL
+206 
-214 PESGSAADVM
+214 GSAAVKDLFDNAENLDHFENDRSNETWENRFGVPGKTRYGMEQEHDRQISSQEARFQQFLLSSGYVFLGDYQDGPFQFSARNQYIRYNNQYYRLNAATNVGFTTTGTTAASFANDVSHFVL
-224 IELASGTGTDLI
+224 IDGDTLRQELASGTGTDLI
-236 GFQEVKLTDELKKIS
+236 GFQKVKLTDELKKIS

-293 KNLFGIRNNA
+293 KKLFGIRNNA
-303 CVTSFRAGNGSEDQG
+303 CVTSFRAGEGSEDQG
-318 MWNSQVTGVSNNLQ
+318 MWNSQVTGVSNNLR
-332 LAKYGSPDKVGA
+332 LAQYGSPDKVGA

-370 YTANTEVLN
+370 YTANTDVLN

-441 NYNLILPSGGRANQ
+441 NYNLIFPSGGRANQ

-514 KNYGLWFA
+514 KSYGLWFA
-522 YTPEYVAV
+522 YTPEYVAA
-530 SDMRFSTASNVGIQ
+530 SDIRFATASNIGIQ

-559 GGGAFKD
+559 GSGTFKD
-566 YLQTIL
+566 VLQTML

-581 GRFSASITGTA
+581 GRLAAVITGTA

-600 YRLSI
+600 YRLNI

-628 MYRNTAITIKSFN
+628 MYRNTAITIQSFN
-641 GTTMVSI
+641 GTTLVSI
-648 GAGGSYV
+648 GAGGSYA

-662 AGKRYILD
+662 AGKRYTLD
-670 WDGNSWKIW
+670 WDSSAWKIW

>member
-1 MTVSTQVS
+1 MTT
-9 RNEYTGNGATTQ
+9 YKTGNP
-21 YDFTFRIL
+21 L
-29 DKSHLLVQ
+29 
-37 MLDTSESIVTL
+37 
-48 TLGTDYTVTGV
+48 
-59 NRYNGGK
+59 
-66 VVLTSALPA
+66 
-75 GYKISI
+75 
-81 ERSTP
+81 
-86 VTQEAS
+86 
-92 IRNQGGFFPEIHE
+92 
-105 DAFDKLTML
+105 
-114 VQQAYGWWSGLSL
+114 
-127 RKPSWLA
+127 
-134 NYYDALNNR
+134 
-143 IRNLRDPS
+143 
-151 QAQDAATKGYA
+151 
-162 DNLYQDAISHSD
+162 
-174 SNFKR
+174 
-179 TLRSPEPEIE
+179 
-189 MLPGVAGRK
+189 
-198 NKILAFND
+198 
-206 QGNPISVL
+206 
-214 PESGSAADVM
+214 GSAAVKDLFDNAENLDHFENDRSNETWENRFGVPGKTRYGMEQEHDRQISSQEARFQQFLLSSGYVFLGDYQDGPFQFSARNQYIRYNNQYYRLNAATNVGFTTTGTTAASFANDVSHFVL
-224 IELASGTGTDLI
+224 IDGDTLRQELASGTGTDLI
-236 GFQEVKLTDELKKIS
+236 GFQKVKLTDELKKIS

-293 KNLFGIRNNA
+293 KKLFGIRNNA
-303 CVTSFRAGNGSEDQG
+303 CVTSFRAGEGSEDQG
-318 MWNSQVTGVSNNLQ
+318 MWNSQVTGVSNNLR
-332 LAKYGSPDKVGA
+332 LAQYGSTDKVGA

-370 YTANTEVLN
+370 YTANTDVLN

-441 NYNLILPSGGRANQ
+441 NYNLIFPSGGRANQ

-522 YTPEYVAV
+522 YTPEYVAA
-530 SDMRFSTASNVGIQ
+530 SDIRFATASNIGIQ

-559 GGGAFKD
+559 GSGTFKD
-566 YLQTIL
+566 VLQTML

-581 GRFSASITGTA
+581 GRLAAVITGTA

-600 YRLSI
+600 YRLNI

-628 MYRNTAITIKSFN
+628 MYRNTAITIQSFN
-641 GTTMVSI
+641 GTTLVSI
-648 GAGGSYV
+648 GAGGSYA

-662 AGKRYILD
+662 AGKRYTLD
-670 WDGNSWKIW
+670 WDGSAWKIW

>member
-1 MTVSTQVS
+1 GFTTTGTTAASFANDVSH
-9 RNEYTGNGATTQ
+9 
-21 YDFTFRIL
+21 F
-29 DKSHLLVQ
+29 
-37 MLDTSESIVTL
+37 
-48 TLGTDYTVTGV
+48 
-59 NRYNGGK
+59 
-66 VVLTSALPA
+66 VLID
-75 GYKISI
+75 G
-81 ERSTP
+81 
-86 VTQEAS
+86 
-92 IRNQGGFFPEIHE
+92 
-105 DAFDKLTML
+105 D
-114 VQQAYGWWSGLSL
+114 
-127 RKPSWLA
+127 
-134 NYYDALNNR
+134 
-143 IRNLRDPS
+143 
-151 QAQDAATKGYA
+151 
-162 DNLYQDAISHSD
+162 
-174 SNFKR
+174 
-179 TLRSPEPEIE
+179 TLR
-189 MLPGVAGRK
+189 
-198 NKILAFND
+198 
-206 QGNPISVL
+206 Q
-214 PESGSAADVM
+214 
-224 IELASGTGTDLI
+224 ELASGTGTDLI

-251 GLKSLGYAPVFPMGF
+251 GLQSLGYAPVFPMGF

-274 YQFKGADVTHLF
+274 YQFKGDDITHLF

-332 LAKYGSPDKVGA
+332 LAKYGSSDKVGA

-370 YTANTEVLN
+370 YTANTDVLD

-522 YTPEYVAV
+522 YTPEYVAA
-530 SDMRFSTASNVGIQ
+530 SDIRFATASNIGIQ

-559 GGGAFKD
+559 GSGTFKD
-566 YLQTIL
+566 VLQTML

-581 GRFSASITGTA
+581 GRLAAVITDTA

-600 YRLSI
+600 YRLNI

-628 MYRNTAITIKSFN
+628 MY
-641 GTTMVSI
+641 
-648 GAGGSYV
+648 
-655 SQSWTPT
+655 
-662 AGKRYILD
+662 
-670 WDGNSWKIW
+670 
-679 E
+679 